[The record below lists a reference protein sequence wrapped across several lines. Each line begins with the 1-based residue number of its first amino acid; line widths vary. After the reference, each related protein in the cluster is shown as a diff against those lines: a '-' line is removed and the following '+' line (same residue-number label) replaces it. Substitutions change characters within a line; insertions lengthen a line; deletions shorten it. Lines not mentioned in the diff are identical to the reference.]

1 MLLKSESQVRRHSE
15 QTDRLS
21 DEVVGTHISN
31 LDKLKQQ
38 VPIIHRLE
46 TPNYE
51 SRNTKPPDIEVT

>member
-31 LDKLKQQ
+31 LDKLKQVQ
-38 VPIIHRLE
+38 RIHRIE
-46 TPNYE
+46 TPNCE